1 MRLPKLFG
9 RENSDAAQRER
20 QDRAERLLSEGLRT
34 LAHLFSTAADRIEKR
49 RLARSGY
56 EEQGKFLERT
66 PNRPD
71 DH

>member
-9 RENSDAAQRER
+9 RENSDAAKRER
-20 QDRAERLLSEGLRT
+20 QDRAERIVTEGLRT
-34 LAHLFSTAADRIEKR
+34 LADLMSALADRIEER

-66 PNRPD
+66 PSRTDEP
-71 DH
+71 